1 MNQIIATI
9 VALSAIAGVTVY
21 EGIRFGFWNDADPE
35 ELTYFAERLEEVPR
49 EFGDWTSEEAR
60 IEQSQLDAA
69 GVRGYVSRDYV
80 HKKSG
85 AKLNVFLVCGKTHP
99 MSIHSPDA
107 CYAAAGFTPGEMNR
121 RYVQA
126 EGRTAE
132 LWAAQF
138 TRDTDVGE
146 QKLEVLWSWA
156 PDNGNWEAPTNPRP
170 HFSNKNALYK
180 LYVIA
185 QPGTK
190 VEDRLA
196 AEVFLETFLVEI
208 NKLLFAPIEAEA
220 EEPAQTAS

>member
-9 VALSAIAGVTVY
+9 VALSAIAGVTIY
-21 EGIRFGFWNDADPE
+21 EGIRFEFWNSADPQ
-35 ELTYFAERLEEVPR
+35 ELNYFAERLEGVPR
-49 EFGDWTSEEAR
+49 EFGDWTSEEAKV
-60 IEQSQLDAA
+60 EQGQLNAA

-85 AKLNVFLVCGKTHP
+85 AKLNVFLVCGRTHP
-99 MSIHSPDA
+99 MAIHSPDQ
-107 CYAAAGFTPGEMNR
+107 CYAAAGFSQGEMNR

-132 LWAAQF
+132 LWGAQF
-138 TRDTDVGE
+138 TRDTEVGA

-156 PDNGNWEAPTNPRP
+156 PDDGNWQAPTNPRP

-185 QPGTK
+185 QPGLE
-190 VEDRLA
+190 VDNRLA
-196 AEVFLETFLVEI
+196 ADVFLEKFLVELD
-208 NKLLFAPIEAEA
+208 KQLFAPIDAEA